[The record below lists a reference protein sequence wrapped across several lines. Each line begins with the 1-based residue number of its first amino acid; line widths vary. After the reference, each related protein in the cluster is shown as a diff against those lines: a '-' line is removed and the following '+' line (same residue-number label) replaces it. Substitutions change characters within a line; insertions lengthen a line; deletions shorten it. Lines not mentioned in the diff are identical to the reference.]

1 MKQERKAV
9 KIVALEQ
16 ACLFDDNPEYDS
28 FVAKFEP
35 KKTTDDCY
43 TPPLVYAAIRDWV
56 CDRYDI
62 DPACIVRPFFPGGD
76 FVNYEY
82 DVVSSGYETPS
93 TENGFGNQTIAQS
106 TETLKWRILNIDEAK
121 GTVDLASAAP
131 TSNTVGFKAIL
142 GYNNG
147 PYVMDK
153 ICEALYSN
161 NSRGI
166 KARSIDLLDMEQ
178 HLTAAGIAARNADS
192 GAVKYGTTKTY
203 TSNTKYPS
211 LYANQKG
218 AGPNITAA
226 DASAKITQPKTDAG
240 NDPYEESKP
249 IATTEPT
256 TDNTSGTGNPLT
268 VTQTFYYIPIYD
280 TNYGTASSILANG
293 TTFWV
298 AARYVYTYS
307 DIATF
312 GLRIADT
319 NTGGYGMFDS
329 SGSTNGYYCALR
341 PVVSLP
347 SSLLTGEQ
355 TNGAWNLSK

>member
-1 MKQERKAV
+1 
-9 KIVALEQ
+9 
-16 ACLFDDNPEYDS
+16 
-28 FVAKFEP
+28 
-35 KKTTDDCY
+35 
-43 TPPLVYAAIRDWV
+43 
-56 CDRYDI
+56 
-62 DPACIVRPFFPGGD
+62 
-76 FVNYEY
+76 
-82 DVVSSGYETPS
+82 
-93 TENGFGNQTIAQS
+93 
-106 TETLKWRILNIDEAK
+106 
-121 GTVDLASAAP
+121 
-131 TSNTVGFKAIL
+131 
-142 GYNNG
+142 
-147 PYVMDK
+147 MDK

-192 GAVKYGTTKTY
+192 GAVKYGTTNTY

-226 DASAKITQPKTDAG
+226 NASTISQPDITKG

-249 IATTEPT
+249 IVPKGTTEPT
-256 TDNTSGTGNPLT
+256 TSSTYGTGSPLT
-268 VTQTFYYIPIYD
+268 VTKTYYYIPIND

-298 AARYVYTYS
+298 ASRYVDIYS
-307 DIATF
+307 DRASF
-312 GLRIADT
+312 GLRCADT
-319 NTGGYGMFDS
+319 C
-329 SGSTNGYYCALR
+329 TNGLYLFYSGGDTRGNQRCLR